1 MFLQKRMKKH
11 LVAAVL
17 GGLLSSGIFFSAP
30 VYAADAAHTDASA
43 EQVQNTAPPIEETLT
58 RFVSD
63 RARRSEAESEKLPAV
78 KETERT
84 TTAKGLTKS
93 EVQELDDLRNSIY
106 AVSTSQTQ
114 LMNILDRL
122 RERLDGYERE
132 QEMVRLAVPA
142 PTDRALVNPAPASYV
157 NDTQDA
163 VNAQGNSTMTFAY
176 SPTQL
181 YKIYCRRGYLTDLEF
196 RKGETIQFVGGGDT
210 AGWAV
215 SSATVDGVPHLY
227 IKPVVE
233 VSTTNLI
240 VTTNKRSYQ
249 LIVHSADWYN
259 PMVSWTYATEDR
271 QDMLRN
277 EQKNEAMRTAS
288 IHATDVESLDFS
300 YKVKGK
306 NAEYRPETIFSDGMR
321 VYLKFKKLPQRQVPI
336 FIQEKGS
343 RMMTLVNYQQKDNY
357 YIIDAPFDR
366 AQLRISEH
374 ENITIEHKAG

>member
-1 MFLQKRMKKH
+1 MQFRKKMKKF
-11 LVAAVL
+11 LAATVL
-17 GGLLSSGIFFSAP
+17 AGLTVTPYGTLS
-30 VYAADAAHTDASA
+30 YAADTTTAEVGTETAS
-43 EQVQNTAPPIEETLT
+43 PSMEETL
-58 RFVSD
+58 
-63 RARRSEAESEKLPAV
+63 AEWLASHPTQDTVEP
-78 KETERT
+78 ERVEGS
-84 TTAKGLTKS
+84 TAADTAAQQRKPLTKS
-93 EVQELDDLRNSIY
+93 EVREIGELRDSIY
-106 AVSTSQTQ
+106 AVSMSQTEI
-114 LMNILDRL
+114 LNLIDRLNARLDR
-122 RERLDGYERE
+122 YERE
-132 QEMVRLAVPA
+132 QERVRVAVPA
-142 PTDRALVNPAPASYV
+142 PTSGALVHPAPASYV

-163 VNAQGNSTMTFAY
+163 VNAQGNATMTFAY
-176 SPTQL
+176 EANQL
-181 YKIYCRRGYLTDLEF
+181 YKIYCRRGYLTDLAF

-215 SSATVDGVPHLY
+215 SSATVDGIPHLY

>member
-1 MFLQKRMKKH
+1 MLLQKRMKKH
-11 LVAAVL
+11 LAAAVL
-17 GGLLSSGIFFSAP
+17 GGLLSSGMFFSVP
-30 VYAADAAHTDASA
+30 VYASDGASADAAS
-43 EQVQNTAPPIEETLT
+43 EQVQSAAPPMEETLA
-58 RFVSD
+58 RFVANRAQSSD
-63 RARRSEAESEKLPAV
+63 AESEKLPAV

-93 EVQELDDLRNSIY
+93 EVQELNDLRDNLY

-114 LMNILDRL
+114 IMDILDRL

-240 VTTNKRSYQ
+240 VTTDKRSYQ
-249 LIVHSADWYN
+249 LIIHSADWYN
-259 PMVSWTYATEDR
+259 PMVTWTYAAEDR
-271 QDMLRN
+271 QNMLRTQ
-277 EQKNEAMRTAS
+277 QKEEALRTTS
-288 IHATDVESLDFS
+288 VNVSSVENLDFS

-306 NAEYRPETIFSDGMR
+306 NAEYRPEMVFSDGMR
-321 VYLKFKKLPQRQVPI
+321 VYLKFKKIPQRQVPI
-336 FIQEKGS
+336 FIQEKGN
-343 RMMTLVNYQQKDNY
+343 RMMTLINYQQKDDY
-357 YIIDAPFDR
+357 YIIDAPFDK
-366 AQLRISEH
+366 AQLRVSEH
-374 ENITIEHKAG
+374 ESITIEHKAR

>member
-240 VTTNKRSYQ
+240 VTTDKRSYQ
-249 LIVHSADWYN
+249 LIIHSADWYN
-259 PMVSWTYATEDR
+259 PMVTWTYAAEDR
-271 QDMLRN
+271 QNMLRTQ
-277 EQKNEAMRTAS
+277 QKEEALRTTS
-288 IHATDVESLDFS
+288 VNVSSVENLDFS

-306 NAEYRPETIFSDGMR
+306 NAEYRPERVFSDGMR
-321 VYLKFKKLPQRQVPI
+321 VYLKFKKIPQRQVPI
-336 FIQEKGS
+336 FIQEKGN
-343 RMMTLVNYQQKDNY
+343 RMMTLINYQQKDDY
-357 YIIDAPFDR
+357 YIIDAPFDK
-366 AQLRISEH
+366 AQLRVSEH
-374 ENITIEHKAG
+374 ENITIEHKAR

>member
-11 LVAAVL
+11 LAAAVL
-17 GGLLSSGIFFSAP
+17 GGLLISGMFFGAP
-30 VYAADAAHTDASA
+30 VYAADTAHTDASA
-43 EQVQNTAPPIEETLT
+43 EQVQNAAPPIEETLT

-63 RARRSEAESEKLPAV
+63 RARHSEAESEKLPAV
-78 KETERT
+78 KEAERT

-93 EVQELDDLRNSIY
+93 EVQELNDLRDSLY

-114 LMNILDRL
+114 IMNILDRL
-122 RERLDGYERE
+122 RERLDRYERE

-142 PTDRALVNPAPASYV
+142 PTDRALVNPAPAAYV

-240 VTTNKRSYQ
+240 VTTDKRSYQ
-249 LIVHSADWYN
+249 LIIHSADWYN
-259 PMVSWTYATEDR
+259 PMVTWTYAAEDR
-271 QDMLRN
+271 QNMLRTQ
-277 EQKNEAMRTAS
+277 QKEEALRTTS
-288 IHATDVESLDFS
+288 VNVSSVENLDFS

-306 NAEYRPETIFSDGMR
+306 NAEYRPEMVFSDGMH
-321 VYLKFKKLPQRQVPI
+321 VYLKFKKIPQRQVPI
-336 FIQEKGS
+336 FIQEKGN
-343 RMMTLVNYQQKDNY
+343 RMMTLINYQQKDDY
-357 YIIDAPFDR
+357 YIIDAPFDK
-366 AQLRISEH
+366 AQLRVNEH
-374 ENITIEHKAG
+374 ENITIEHKAR

>member
-11 LVAAVL
+11 LAAAVL
-17 GGLLSSGIFFSAP
+17 GGLLISGMFFGAP
-30 VYAADAAHTDASA
+30 VYAADTAHTDASA

-58 RFVSD
+58 RFISD

-93 EVQELDDLRNSIY
+93 EVQELNDLRDSLY

-114 LMNILDRL
+114 IMNILDRL
-122 RERLDGYERE
+122 RERLDRYERE

-240 VTTNKRSYQ
+240 VTTDKRSYQ
-249 LIVHSADWYN
+249 LIIHSADWYN
-259 PMVSWTYATEDR
+259 PMVTWTYAAEDR
-271 QDMLRN
+271 QNMLRTQ
-277 EQKNEAMRTAS
+277 QKEETLRTTS
-288 IHATDVESLDFS
+288 VNVSSVENLDFS

-306 NAEYRPETIFSDGMR
+306 NAEYRPEMVFSDGMR
-321 VYLKFKKLPQRQVPI
+321 VYLKFKKIPQRQVPI
-336 FIQEKGS
+336 FIQEKGN
-343 RMMTLVNYQQKDNY
+343 RMMTLINYQQKDDY
-357 YIIDAPFDR
+357 YIIDAPFDK
-366 AQLRISEH
+366 AQLRVNEH
-374 ENITIEHKAG
+374 ENITIEHKAR

>member
-240 VTTNKRSYQ
+240 VTTDKRSYQ
-249 LIVHSADWYN
+249 LIIHSADWYN
-259 PMVSWTYATEDR
+259 PMVTWTYAAEDR
-271 QDMLRN
+271 QNMLRTQ
-277 EQKNEAMRTAS
+277 QKEEALRTTS
-288 IHATDVESLDFS
+288 VNVSSVENLDFS

-306 NAEYRPETIFSDGMR
+306 NAEYRPEMVFSDGMR
-321 VYLKFKKLPQRQVPI
+321 VYLKFKKIPQRQVPI
-336 FIQEKGS
+336 FIQEKGN
-343 RMMTLVNYQQKDNY
+343 RMMTLINYQQKDDY
-357 YIIDAPFDR
+357 YIIDAPFDK
-366 AQLRISEH
+366 AQLRVNEH
-374 ENITIEHKAG
+374 ENITIEHKAR

>member
-132 QEMVRLAVPA
+132 QEMVRLAVPV

-240 VTTNKRSYQ
+240 VTTDKRSYQ
-249 LIVHSADWYN
+249 LIIHSADWYN
-259 PMVSWTYATEDR
+259 PMVTWTYAAEDR
-271 QDMLRN
+271 QNMLRTQ
-277 EQKNEAMRTAS
+277 QKEEALRTTS
-288 IHATDVESLDFS
+288 VNVSSVENLDFS

-306 NAEYRPETIFSDGMR
+306 NAEYRPEMVFSDGMR
-321 VYLKFKKLPQRQVPI
+321 VYLKFKKIPQRQVPI
-336 FIQEKGS
+336 FIQEKGN
-343 RMMTLVNYQQKDNY
+343 RMMTLINYQQKDDY
-357 YIIDAPFDR
+357 YIIDAPFDK
-366 AQLRISEH
+366 AQLRVSEH
-374 ENITIEHKAG
+374 ENITIEHKAR

>member
-1 MFLQKRMKKH
+1 MFLQKRMKKY
-11 LVAAVL
+11 LAAAVL
-17 GGLLSSGIFFSAP
+17 GGLLSSGMFFSVPA
-30 VYAADAAHTDASA
+30 YAADAASA
-43 EQVQNTAPPIEETLT
+43 DSSSEQGQSAAPPMEETLA
-58 RFVSD
+58 RLVAN
-63 RARRSEAESEKLPAV
+63 RAERSEAESEKLPAV

-84 TTAKGLTKS
+84 TTTKGLTKS
-93 EVQELDDLRNSIY
+93 EVQELNDLRDSLY

-114 LMNILDRL
+114 IMDILDRL
-122 RERLDGYERE
+122 RERLDRYERE

-142 PTDRALVNPAPASYV
+142 PTDRALVNPAPAAYV

-240 VTTNKRSYQ
+240 VTTDKRSYQ
-249 LIVHSADWYN
+249 LIIHSADWYN
-259 PMVSWTYATEDR
+259 PMVTWTYAAEDR
-271 QDMLRN
+271 QNMLRTQ
-277 EQKNEAMRTAS
+277 QKEEALRTTS
-288 IHATDVESLDFS
+288 VNVSSVENLDFS

-306 NAEYRPETIFSDGMR
+306 NAEYRPEMVFSDGMH
-321 VYLKFKKLPQRQVPI
+321 VYLKFKKIPQRQVPI
-336 FIQEKGS
+336 FIQEKGN
-343 RMMTLVNYQQKDNY
+343 RMMTLVNYQQKDDY
-357 YIIDAPFDR
+357 YIIDAPFDK
-366 AQLRISEH
+366 AQLQVSEH
-374 ENITIEHKAG
+374 ENITIEHKAR